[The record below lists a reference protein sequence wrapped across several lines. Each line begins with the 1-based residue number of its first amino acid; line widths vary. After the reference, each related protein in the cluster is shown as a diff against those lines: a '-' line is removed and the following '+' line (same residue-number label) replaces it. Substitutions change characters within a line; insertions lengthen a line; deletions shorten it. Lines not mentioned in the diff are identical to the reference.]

1 MPGPDAET
9 AALTAD
15 ESWGAIHT
23 TMDRARSSMYVAG
36 TATILL
42 LWGAIVALG
51 YLSQYA
57 IATLASDFAAGNP
70 WYPGP
75 LWGALAAVGMVGS
88 ALIGHRAGRENAA
101 GDAARSVGLR
111 VFLFW
116 LAVMAAAFLLP
127 AAAGLSTASD
137 AGTAIP
143 RVTVG
148 IVALGLVLFGIMHRP
163 AIAAVGV
170 GFAAA
175 YYLPSYLA
183 GDLAL
188 LVTAAATL
196 VVVALGTAW
205 IRKSGV
211 L

>member
-51 YLSQYA
+51 YFGQYA
-57 IATLASDFAAGNP
+57 IETLASEFATGSP

-75 LWGALAAVGMVGS
+75 LWGVLATAGMVGS
-88 ALIGHRAGRENAA
+88 SLIGHRAGRENAA
-101 GDAARSVGLR
+101 GQAARSAGIR

-116 LAVMAAAFLLP
+116 LAVLAAAFLLP
-127 AAAGLSTASD
+127 AAAGLWTAGD
-137 AGTAIP
+137 AGDAIP

-148 IVALGLVLFGIMHRP
+148 IVALGHVLFGIMHRP
-163 AIAAVGV
+163 VIAAVGA

-175 YYLPSYLA
+175 FYVPSYLL
-183 GDLAL
+183 GDAALA
-188 LVTAAATL
+188 VSAVATL
-196 VVVALGTAW
+196 IVVALGSAW